1 MKGSYGAGALRPY
14 RVRALRWL
22 GDHRDEHSVQLA
34 VNAVSR
40 LYMSAGRYVEAFRLA
55 GRPPTERARAAWA
68 ALRERQ
74 IDPLEVLAMW
84 LAVDARLRDDPQA
97 DRHEEYRHVQ
107 VAKLVHRAA
116 GGAHKRWEQELN
128 GRVKVIELHKHP
140 ISRGR
145 VLRLIGSAA
154 AKACDGLNAEEA
166 FV

>member
-1 MKGSYGAGALRPY
+1 
-14 RVRALRWL
+14 
-22 GDHRDEHSVQLA
+22 
-34 VNAVSR
+34 
-40 LYMSAGRYVEAFRLA
+40 
-55 GRPPTERARAAWA
+55 
-68 ALRERQ
+68 
-74 IDPLEVLAMW
+74 MW